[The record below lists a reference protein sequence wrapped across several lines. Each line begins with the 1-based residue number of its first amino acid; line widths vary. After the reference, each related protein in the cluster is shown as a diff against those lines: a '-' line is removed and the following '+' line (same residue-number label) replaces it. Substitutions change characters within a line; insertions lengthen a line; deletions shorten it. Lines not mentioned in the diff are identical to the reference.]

1 MCWHPLLFRV
11 VIAAGLWVGVLPL
24 AATAQV
30 DLLFDPVTQT
40 VFLEKDDIIEI
51 DLLAH
56 SSDGSEQAITVVDAI
71 ISWDSEILELLGVS
85 DANATFAWFI
95 SGFLSD
101 PDNIND
107 GIADPPEG
115 VPDNDGDAL
124 YTALAPPGTP
134 AIAGEDDVV
143 VTTLVFRALQPTP
156 ATVVSFIPTLGVFGQ
171 TRVFGEGVQNDITGD
186 ISATATVSI
195 VQLCSE
201 ACPTDVNG
209 DLATGPFDLA
219 TLLGCWGPVVPG
231 SCECLDANNDGNI
244 GPFDLASLL
253 GAWGPCN

>member
-1 MCWHPLLFRV
+1 MFWQPLSVRV
-11 VIAAGLWVGVLPL
+11 LIWAGLWALALPL
-24 AATAQV
+24 LATAQV

-40 VFLEKDDIIEI
+40 VSLEEEDIVEI

-56 SSDGSEQAITVVDAI
+56 SSDGSEQAITVIDAI
-71 ISWDSEILELLGVS
+71 ISWDSEILELLGAS
-85 DANATFAWFI
+85 DANATFAWFV
-95 SGFLSD
+95 SGFLGD

-107 GIADPPEG
+107 GISDPPEG
-115 VPDNDGDAL
+115 VPNNDGDAL

-134 AIAGEDDVV
+134 AIAGKDDVV
-143 VTTLVFRALQPTP
+143 VTTLIFRALQPTP
-156 ATVVSFIPTLGVFGQ
+156 ATVVSFIPSLGDFGQ

-195 VQLCSE
+195 VQACSE
-201 ACPTDVNG
+201 ACPTDVDG

-219 TLLGCWGPVVPG
+219 TLLGCWGPVLPG
-231 SCECLDANNDGNI
+231 PCECLDANNDGEI

-253 GAWGPCN
+253 GAWGPCD